1 MRWTTL
7 EKIALGAFGFWFAC
21 GLIFT
26 LGHIGPATVA
36 AWPIPSWLHSFV
48 ALCLGSGDPIL
59 ILLAFANTHLLAAR
73 HWGATV
79 ARRWA
84 LVIIVLSLVI
94 ETCGALTG
102 FPFGVYSY
110 TDKFGPVL
118 GVVPMTIPLAWH
130 VVLTN
135 ALFVVRTIL
144 PHLPR
149 WGEAAGVG
157 FIATLYDM
165 ILEPFATRV
174 KDYWIW
180 PADWQWHAGP
190 VPVQNY
196 IAWFVIGALLVF
208 AFAPTSGNRSGRDPR
223 PALILGAT
231 VVLFLAGILVA

>member
-1 MRWTTL
+1 MRWTPL
-7 EKIALGAFGFWFAC
+7 EKIVLGAFVFWFAC

-26 LGHIGPATVA
+26 LGHIGPETVA
-36 AWPIPSWLHSFV
+36 AWPIPGWLHAFV
-48 ALCLGSGDPIL
+48 ALCLSTGDPIL

-73 HWGATV
+73 QWGASP

-84 LVIIVLSLVI
+84 LVIIVLSLAI

-102 FPFGVYSY
+102 FPFGAYAY

-135 ALFVVRTIL
+135 ALLVVRTL
-144 PHLPR
+144 APHLPR
-149 WGEAAGVG
+149 WGEAAAVGV
-157 FIATLYDM
+157 IATLYDM
-165 ILEPFATRV
+165 ILEPFATHV
-174 KDYWIW
+174 KGY
-180 PADWQWHAGP
+180 WQWHGGT

-196 IAWFVIGALLVF
+196 IAWFVIGAVLVF
-208 AFAPTSGNRSGRDPR
+208 AFAPTAGNRPGRDPR

>member
-1 MRWTTL
+1 MRWTTV

-36 AWPIPSWLHSFV
+36 AWPIPGGLHAFV
-48 ALCLGSGDPIL
+48 ALCLSTGDPIL

-73 HWGATV
+73 QWGGST

-84 LVIIVLSLVI
+84 LVIILLSLLI

-102 FPFGVYSY
+102 FPFGSYAY
-110 TDKFGPVL
+110 TDKFGPVI

-135 ALFVVRTIL
+135 ALFVVRAIL

-149 WGEAAGVG
+149 WGEAAAVG
-157 FIATLYDM
+157 LIATLYDM

-174 KDYWIW
+174 KDYW
-180 PADWQWHAGP
+180 QWHGGA

-196 IAWFVIGALLVF
+196 AAWFVIGTLLVF
-208 AFAPTSGNRSGRDPR
+208 AFAPTSGNRPGRDPR

-231 VVLFLAGILVA
+231 VVLFLAGIWVA